1 MDLGLAD
8 KNALVIGASAGLGL
22 ATAQV
27 LVAEGARVVICGRDA
42 TRLQTALATL
52 PAAHGVS
59 ADVTD
64 SADIDRL
71 LAFTLDTLGGLDI
84 LIVNAGGPPAGNFDT
99 LDQSAWERA
108 VQLTLL
114 SAVALIRAA
123 LPALRRSSTP
133 SILTIT
139 SVSAKQPI
147 DGLLLSNAIRPA
159 VIGLTKSLAL
169 ELGPEGI
176 RVNSI
181 LPGWTRTER
190 VDYLLQQRAK
200 ANNSDYA
207 TEMARITHTIPL
219 GRMAEPAEFGRLAAF
234 LSSPAASYLTGVMLQ
249 VDGGAYRGTL

>member
-42 TRLQTALATL
+42 TRLQTALTTL
-52 PAAHGVS
+52 PAAQGVS

-84 LIVNAGGPPAGNFDT
+84 LIVNAGGPPAGNFDS

-190 VDYLLQQRAK
+190 VDYLLRQRAK